1 MRVQAPTTPQRIPKG
16 NVASFSTGAG
26 RRLVDVQATSRRPGA
41 QAVLNIGEVLAQL
54 CADFPSVTASKIRFY
69 EEKGLIAP
77 QRTPAGYRQFRESDV
92 ERLRF
97 VLGLQRDHYLPLKV
111 IGEYLG
117 AIDQGLTPEN
127 LPPGVS
133 IAPRMVS
140 VERALE
146 LKGRARR
153 LTPEQLLVESGSGPE
168 LYQSMLSYGLIEV
181 HDGTFD
187 EHALKVAQACTSL
200 AAHGLEPRHLRPF
213 QAAAEREFGLV
224 ERAVGPVS
232 SRKDGTSALRAAE
245 TAREIAELCLSL
257 HSALVHARIAGMET
271 S

>member
-1 MRVQAPTTPQRIPKG
+1 M
-16 NVASFSTGAG
+16 ASLNTGAG
-26 RRLVDVQATSRRPGA
+26 RRLVEIQNTSRRPGA
-41 QAVLNIGEVLAQL
+41 AAVLNIGEVLALL

-97 VLGLQRDHYLPLKV
+97 VLALQRDHYLPLKV
-111 IGEYLG
+111 IGEYLE
-117 AIDQGLTPEN
+117 AIDQGRTPAN

-140 VERALE
+140 DE
-146 LKGRARR
+146 LSKTLNNRSRR
-153 LTPEQLLVESGSGPE
+153 LTPEQLRDESGASAE
-168 LYQSMLSYGLIEV
+168 LYENMLSFGLLDLR
-181 HDGTFD
+181 DGSFD
-187 EHALKVAQACTSL
+187 DHALKIAQACTAL

-213 QAAAEREFGLV
+213 QAAADREFGLV

-232 SRKDGTSALRAAE
+232 SKRDGTSAMRAAE
-245 TAREIAELCLSL
+245 SAREIAELCLGL
-257 HSALVHARIAGMET
+257 HSALVHARISEMET
-271 S
+271 P